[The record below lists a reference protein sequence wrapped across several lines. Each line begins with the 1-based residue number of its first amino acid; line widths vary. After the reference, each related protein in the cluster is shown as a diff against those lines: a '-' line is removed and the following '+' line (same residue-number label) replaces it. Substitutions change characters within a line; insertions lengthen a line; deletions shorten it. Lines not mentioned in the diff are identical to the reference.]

1 MRAEDVFRDYP
12 NMKKELSILEFQ
24 LQQFQ
29 GIDEKDLITAMSFS
43 HPEGDD
49 RVQTSTLSDKTA
61 AIAITYKKAAEREND
76 EWFDFLWNR
85 YNYLKEETEF
95 FEHGIRS
102 LDGILA
108 SIMTDLLTGDL
119 SWDEIQSKYSISRM
133 MITRYKKKA
142 MSNLQNLYN
151 LREKQV
157 ADYILG

>member
-102 LDGILA
+102 LDEILA

>member
-12 NMKKELSILEFQ
+12 NMKKEQSILEFQ

-29 GIDEKDLITAMSFS
+29 GIDEKELITAMSFS

-49 RVQTSTLSDKTA
+49 RVQSSTLSDKTA
-61 AIAITYKKAAEREND
+61 STAINYKKAAEREND

-108 SIMTDLLTGDL
+108 SIMTDLLTGDM
-119 SWDEIQSKYSISRM
+119 SWDEIQSKYNISRM
-133 MITRYKKKA
+133 MITRYRKKA
-142 MSNLQNLYN
+142 MGNLQNLYN
-151 LREKQV
+151 LRDKQV

>member
-1 MRAEDVFRDYP
+1 MRAEEVFRDYP

-29 GIDEKDLITAMSFS
+29 GIDENELITAMCFS

-61 AIAITYKKAAEREND
+61 KTAINYKQAAEREND

-102 LDGILA
+102 LDGRLA
-108 SIMTDLLTGDL
+108 SIMTDLLAGNM
-119 SWDEIQSKYSISRM
+119 SWDEIQSKYCISRM
-133 MITRYKKKA
+133 MITRYRKKA
-142 MSNLQNLYN
+142 LSNLQNLYN